1 VLRSVEIDE
10 SVQNGIRVAGGDLN
24 GDGRDEIV
32 VTPGWGG
39 DGQVRIFD
47 GRLVQTGAF
56 TAYDW
61 SGAGMNVA
69 LATRIGLPIAA
80 QPRTI
85 RLAVRR
91 RARIVVARFRDAS
104 GGSGSGFRAA
114 IDWGEG
120 TSWNGKVLA
129 RGRGVYDVRS
139 IKRYAGRGR
148 YAVTVTL
155 TDSRGRT
162 SIARSTAIVVRKR

>member
-1 VLRSVEIDE
+1 GKCDGVSAAGAETGNSLRWALVDPSSGAVLRSVEIDE
-10 SVQNGIRVAGGDLN
+10 SVQNGIRVAGGDVN

-61 SGAGMNVA
+61 AGAGMNVA
-69 LATRIGLPIAA
+69 LATRIGLPITA

-85 RLAVRR
+85 
-91 RARIVVARFRDAS
+91 
-104 GGSGSGFRAA
+104 
-114 IDWGEG
+114 
-120 TSWNGKVLA
+120 
-129 RGRGVYDVRS
+129 
-139 IKRYAGRGR
+139 
-148 YAVTVTL
+148 
-155 TDSRGRT
+155 
-162 SIARSTAIVVRKR
+162 